1 MSMTSGITTEYH
13 KSKGRRRI
21 AGRQNIQSKC
31 GVDQASEYLED
42 R

>member
-1 MSMTSGITTEYH
+1 MNMTSGITTEH
-13 KSKGRRRI
+13 QKSKGRRRI

-31 GVDQASEYLED
+31 GIDQASEYLED